1 MLKKIVA
8 SLLTSVGL
16 LSFNL
21 NSALAER
28 AVNFKYYRT
37 VYPSTCKMA
46 FEGEVYGCNSAVI
59 GGFNDASANIKLC
72 SSRDCLILML
82 NPTQLVNA
90 ADGEYFSVRQ
100 MAWQRGNY
108 ITREWDVSLSCALN
122 LQGMGC
128 VGELEN
134 GSAIAIYLK

>member
-1 MLKKIVA
+1 M
-8 SLLTSVGL
+8 
-16 LSFNL
+16 
-21 NSALAER
+21 
-28 AVNFKYYRT
+28 
-37 VYPSTCKMA
+37 
-46 FEGEVYGCNSAVI
+46 I

-108 ITREWDVSLSCALN
+108 ITREWDVSLTCALN

-128 VGELEN
+128 AGELEN